1 MILSNEERIYT
12 LEAVVAL
19 TLIPRNNNNTTESN
33 PINLSSNN
41 SQANGNQIAPNLSQ
55 ANGIQIAPNIS
66 QANVNQIAPN
76 LSQANSSSTSPS
88 LESIQAQL
96 NIIISSLQALQ
107 TRVSSL
113 ENDVN
118 EIKSKIQGKQ

>member
-1 MILSNEERIYT
+1 MILSCEERIYT

-96 NIIISSLQALQ
+96 NIIISSL
-107 TRVSSL
+107 SSL

>member
-55 ANGIQIAPNIS
+55 AN
-66 QANVNQIAPN
+66 
-76 LSQANSSSTSPS
+76 SSSTSPS

-96 NIIISSLQALQ
+96 NNIISSLQTLQTLQ

>member
-19 TLIPRNNNNTTESN
+19 ILIPRNNNNTTESN

-55 ANGIQIAPNIS
+55 AN
-66 QANVNQIAPN
+66 
-76 LSQANSSSTSPS
+76 SSSTSPS

-96 NIIISSLQALQ
+96 NIIISSL
-107 TRVSSL
+107 SSL

>member
-41 SQANGNQIAPNLSQ
+41 SQEIATKLLQISPKPMASKLL
-55 ANGIQIAPNIS
+55 QIFPKQMSTKLLQIS
-66 QANVNQIAPN
+66 PKPIHQVP
-76 LSQANSSSTSPS
+76 
-88 LESIQAQL
+88 
-96 NIIISSLQALQ
+96 AL
-107 TRVSSL
+107 L
-113 ENDVN
+113 
-118 EIKSKIQGKQ
+118 

>member
-55 ANGIQIAPNIS
+55 AN
-66 QANVNQIAPN
+66 
-76 LSQANSSSTSPS
+76 SSSTSPS

-96 NIIISSLQALQ
+96 NIIISSL
-107 TRVSSL
+107 SSL